1 VDSFKVSWAFKRI
14 QLQRNRI
21 ELVII
26 SLIFL
31 AGVASAETCLAPL
44 RPFVPS
50 DPQAAQEYADLIRKD
65 FETYI
70 QNIQSYFRCLDD
82 ERARAFQEAREVSEE
97 YGSFHGSVGQ
107 QLLSGLTVPRAL
119 RIGD

>member
-1 VDSFKVSWAFKRI
+1 MDSFKVSWAFKRI
-14 QLQRNRI
+14 RLQWNRHA
-21 ELVII
+21 LVII

-50 DPQAAQEYADLIRKD
+50 DPQAAQEYADIIRND
-65 FETYI
+65 FEAYI
-70 QNIQSYFRCLDD
+70 QDIQRYFRCLDN

-97 YGSFHGSVGQ
+97 YGRFLGSVE
-107 QLLSGLTVPRAL
+107 R
-119 RIGD
+119 